1 LARKSFTRGAIT
13 AKSERKATVISQF
26 FSKRSTRRELLRTG
40 SALAGGSLLFVLLP
54 KDLAAQSAQS
64 SAQSTQQQTANLVD
78 RVTQMKAQAANAT
91 LTTTK
96 LGGNLYMISGAGGN
110 IVVLDGPDGKII
122 VDSSFST
129 VAAKLKA
136 ACDAI
141 SPAPMKIL
149 INTHWH
155 IDHTDGNEALHNAGA
170 TIIAHENTRTRLSTP
185 QHLAALGLDFPP
197 APAAAW
203 PQQTFT
209 EGTRLYFNS
218 EDLHL
223 GYFAPA
229 HTDTDIYVHYANGD
243 VLHMGD
249 IWFNGTYPLIDESTK
264 GNINGMIAASTRGI
278 ELAGANTKIVP
289 GHGPLGDKA
298 GLTKYR
304 DMLATVRSR
313 VSALKMAG
321 KSEQE
326 AIAAKPTADLDDT
339 WGKGFIK
346 GDLFAGFVYRTL

>member
-1 LARKSFTRGAIT
+1 MTP
-13 AKSERKATVISQF
+13 QF
-26 FSKRSTRRELLRTG
+26 FSKQASRRQLLRASG
-40 SALAGGSLLFVLLP
+40 ALAGGGLLSALLP
-54 KDLAAQSAQS
+54 TNLAAASRHALSQSQS
-64 SAQSTQQQTANLVD
+64 SQPQSTAEVAD
-78 RVTQMKAQAANAT
+78 RIKQMRTQAAAAILQN
-91 LTTTK
+91 TK
-96 LGGNLYMISGAGGN
+96 LTDNLYMISGAGGN
-110 IVVLDGPDGKII
+110 IVVLDGPDGKVL
-122 VDSSFST
+122 VDSSYST
-129 VAAKLKA
+129 VSAKLKG

-141 SPAPMKIL
+141 SSAPMKIL

-155 IDHTDGNEALHNAGA
+155 IDHTDGNEALHHEGA
-170 TIIAHENTRTRLSTP
+170 TIIAHENTRTRLSTT
-185 QHLAALGLDFPP
+185 QHVAVLGIDFPP
-197 APAAAW
+197 APAGAL

-209 EGTRLYFNS
+209 DGTRLYFNG
-218 EDLHL
+218 EVLHL
-223 GYFAPA
+223 GYFSPA

-264 GNINGMIAASTRGI
+264 GNINGMVAASTRGI

-289 GHGPLGDKA
+289 GHGPLGDKP

-313 VSALKMAG
+313 VSALKTAG

-346 GDLFAGFVYRTL
+346 GDLLTGFVYRTL